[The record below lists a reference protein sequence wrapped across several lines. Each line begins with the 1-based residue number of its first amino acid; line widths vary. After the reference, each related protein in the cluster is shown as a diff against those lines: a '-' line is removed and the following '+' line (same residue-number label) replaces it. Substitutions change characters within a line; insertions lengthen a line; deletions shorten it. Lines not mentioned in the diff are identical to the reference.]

1 MNRRKIKWYKWIN
14 SKKIQIEKDNI
25 NKIQIEDERAKFDSY
40 TEAKN
45 NYVKVLESNNQES
58 DLRKEIER
66 KFSILIDDKFN
77 DLQI

>member
-1 MNRRKIKWYKWIN
+1 MNRRKIKWYKWTN

-45 NYVKVLESNNQES
+45 NYVKVLESN
-58 DLRKEIER
+58 K
-66 KFSILIDDKFN
+66 
-77 DLQI
+77 

>member
-1 MNRRKIKWYKWIN
+1 MEKNMNRRKIKWYKWIN

-45 NYVKVLESNNQES
+45 NYVKVLESN
-58 DLRKEIER
+58 K
-66 KFSILIDDKFN
+66 
-77 DLQI
+77 